1 MKFLRYI
8 PLFFGLFVWFYV
20 LFSPKGLPEFLRL
33 LIVKKALE
41 EEITELKEQNKL
53 LQEEL
58 RKIKNDP
65 LYLEHLARSQLGMI
79 RDGEILIIL
88 PSNLP

>member
-1 MKFLRYI
+1 MKFLRCI
-8 PLFFGLFVWFYV
+8 PLFFGLFVWFYA
-20 LFSPKGLPEFLRL
+20 LFSPKGLPEFLKL

>member
-1 MKFLRYI
+1 MRFLRYI
-8 PLFFGLFVWFYV
+8 PLSLGFLVWFYA
-20 LFSPKGLPEFLRL
+20 LFSPKGLPDFLKL
-33 LIVKKALE
+33 LIIKRALQS
-41 EEITELKEQNKL
+41 EIMELKEQNKH

-58 RKIKNDP
+58 RKIKTDP

>member
-1 MKFLRYI
+1 MRFLRYI
-8 PLFFGLFVWFYV
+8 PLSLGLFVWFYA
-20 LFSPKGLPEFLRL
+20 LFSPKGLPDFLKL
-33 LIVKKALE
+33 LIIKRALQS
-41 EEITELKEQNKL
+41 EIMELKEQNKH

-58 RKIKNDP
+58 RKIKTDP

>member
-1 MKFLRYI
+1 ML
-8 PLFFGLFVWFYV
+8 LFFGLFVWFYAI
-20 LFSPKGLPEFLRL
+20 FSPKGLPELLKL

-41 EEITELKEQNKL
+41 EETMELKEQNKL

-58 RKIKNDP
+58 HKIRTDP

-88 PSNLP
+88 PPNLP